1 MLGESNSVTV
11 ISQFLFSL
19 KEILQDTQVVYEGYL
34 VKIDKANTP
43 KRQPSKFSVI
53 DFFFKFHEYL

>member
-43 KRQPSKFSVI
+43 KRQHSKFSVI
-53 DFFFKFHEYL
+53 DFF